1 MVRPSTTLISVVAT
15 LILGACGAQGP
26 ASPQVVATTSILADV
41 VSNAVG
47 RPVESL
53 IPAGAEP
60 HDYRPSARQAA
71 AVADAALVVANGL
84 GLEQGLETLLDGAE
98 EDGVPVLEV
107 GPLVDPR
114 PLASSP
120 EGVLDPHVWLDP
132 LRMARAVR
140 LVGERLAELD
150 PTPPLPARADAY
162 AADLE
167 ALDRRI
173 ADILAAVPPQRRL
186 LVTAHDSLGYFAD
199 RYGFRIVGTLVPGG
213 STLAEPNPADIA
225 ELVRQMDATGVEV
238 IVIEAGG
245 PSDLA
250 RAVAAESPRPI
261 RLVELFIGS
270 LGPPGSGADTYIRM
284 METNARRIADA
295 LG

>member
-1 MVRPSTTLISVVAT
+1 M
-15 LILGACGAQGP
+15 
-26 ASPQVVATTSILADV
+26 
-41 VSNAVG
+41 
-47 RPVESL
+47 
-53 IPAGAEP
+53 
-60 HDYRPSARQAA
+60 
-71 AVADAALVVANGL
+71 
-84 GLEQGLETLLDGAE
+84 
-98 EDGVPVLEV
+98 
-107 GPLVDPR
+107 
-114 PLASSP
+114 
-120 EGVLDPHVWLDP
+120 
-132 LRMARAVR
+132 
-140 LVGERLAELD
+140 
-150 PTPPLPARADAY
+150 
-162 AADLE
+162 
-167 ALDRRI
+167 DRRI